1 MRADTFVKMLT
12 AELCALAALLW
23 GSLDGLMTG
32 LLIVMGLDLVTGL
45 IVGAEAHNLN
55 SAVCFRGLARKM
67 LILVMVALGHALD
80 AYIFGGE
87 SAVCR
92 SAVIGLY
99 FANEG
104 LSILENAGKMG
115 LPLPK
120 KLRDMLVQLKQES
133 KEEDDDNDSNGK
145 QS

>member
-1 MRADTFVKMLT
+1 MRADTFLKVVT
-12 AELCALAALLW
+12 AEACALAALLW

-32 LLIVMGLDLVTGL
+32 LLIVMGLDLVTGI
-45 IVGAEAHNLN
+45 IVGASERSLS
-55 SAVCFRGLARKM
+55 SAVCFRGLAKKM

-80 AYIFGGE
+80 AYMFGGE

-104 LSILENAGKMG
+104 LSILENAGKLG

-133 KEEDDDNDSNGK
+133 NKEDDDNDSN
-145 QS
+145 

>member
-1 MRADTFVKMLT
+1 MKPETFVKWLS
-12 AELCALAALLW
+12 AELFALASLLW

-32 LLIVMGLDLVTGL
+32 LLIVIGLDLVTGL
-45 IVGAEAHNLN
+45 IVGATERNLS
-55 SAVCFRGLARKM
+55 SAVCFRGLAKKM

-104 LSILENAGKMG
+104 LSILENAGKLG

-133 KEEDDDNDSNGK
+133 KEDNDNDSD
-145 QS
+145 